1 MLTKTNGISL
11 TEADFVEL
19 EEEAK
24 QQGELLYREIELGTD
39 AYLPS
44 ALGKMC
50 DRFID
55 LREGLT
61 INIRSGNLSQALTL
75 ERQHEEDFS
84 IVAKFYLSGSSRV
97 TTPQVPEINPD
108 YEEIAGGNYLYYL
121 PNMTEYEQWQANSPI
136 HVVMVYAPPEYFSNF
151 NNTNGVLPPPLQVLM
166 RDAKRFHQSLGQI
179 SPTMLQVL
187 QQILYCPYQGITQQL
202 YLESKALELLAL
214 QFTCLEADISTPK
227 QPLLKS
233 RDLERVQYAKEILVK
248 NLNKP
253 PSLKQLTHQ
262 TGLSDRKLQQGF
274 HYLFGTTVFGYFHNY
289 RLEQAQYLLHQ
300 PHATVGQVAT
310 QIGYR
315 NPEAFSTAFRR
326 KFGIN
331 PKAYQLGRFT

>member
-1 MLTKTNGISL
+1 MLTKTNKIFL
-11 TEADFVEL
+11 TEADFAEL

-24 QQGELLYREIELGTD
+24 QQGELLSREIEFGTD
-39 AYLPS
+39 VYLPS
-44 ALGKMC
+44 TLGEMC
-50 DRFID
+50 DRYIY

-84 IVAKFYLSGSSRV
+84 IVAKFYLSGGSRV

-108 YEEIAGGNYLYYL
+108 YEEIAGGSYLYYL

-136 HVVMVYAPPEYFSNF
+136 HVVMVYAPPEYFGNF
-151 NNTNGVLPPPLQVLM
+151 NNTNGILPRPLQVLM
-166 RDAKRFHQSLGQI
+166 GECKRFHQSLGQI
-179 SPTMLQVL
+179 SPMMRQVL
-187 QQILYCPYQGITQQL
+187 QQILCCPYQSITQQL

-214 QFTCLEADISTPK
+214 QFICLEDDVSTSK
-227 QPLLKS
+227 QLLLKS
-233 RDLERVQYAKEILVK
+233 RDLERVQYAKEILVQ

-262 TGLSDRKLQQGF
+262 TGLSDRALQQGF
-274 HYLFGTTVFGYFHNY
+274 RYLFGTTVFGYFHNY

-300 PHATVGQVAT
+300 PHATVGRVAT
-310 QIGYR
+310 QVGYR

-326 KFGIN
+326 KFGVN
-331 PKAYQLGRFT
+331 PKAYQLGRFK